1 MNFNPT
7 LLMGYNIKNQARV
20 LSTISKQRRET
31 YTGAFFLQSKKLK
44 YFQKSLEEQETSVQS
59 RS

>member
-1 MNFNPT
+1 MNKIQDSKHH
-7 LLMGYNIKNQARV
+7 LKV
-20 LSTISKQRRET
+20 STISKQRRET
-31 YTGAFFLQSKKLK
+31 YTGAFFLQSNKLK

>member
-1 MNFNPT
+1 
-7 LLMGYNIKNQARV
+7 MGYNIKNQARV

-31 YTGAFFLQSKKLK
+31 YTGAFFLQSNKLK